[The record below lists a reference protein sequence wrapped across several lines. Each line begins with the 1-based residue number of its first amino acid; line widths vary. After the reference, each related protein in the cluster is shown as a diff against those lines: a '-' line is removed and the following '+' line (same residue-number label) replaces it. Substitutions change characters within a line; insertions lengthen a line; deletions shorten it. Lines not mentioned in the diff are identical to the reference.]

1 MAGNASLC
9 SIVQVFWFRLAGG
22 IIESKGGENVGMME
36 LGMIIGGLGLLLGGI
51 GIIWGVSIWSKQK
64 EKK

>member
-1 MAGNASLC
+1 MDWVW
-9 SIVQVFWFRLAGG
+9 IG
-22 IIESKGGENVGMME
+22 IF
-36 LGMIIGGLGLLLGGI
+36 IGGLGILLGGI

>member
-1 MAGNASLC
+1 MNYSL
-9 SIVQVFWFRLAGG
+9 
-22 IIESKGGENVGMME
+22 GGENIGMVE
-36 LGMIIGGLGLLLGGI
+36 AGIIMAGLGLLLGGI